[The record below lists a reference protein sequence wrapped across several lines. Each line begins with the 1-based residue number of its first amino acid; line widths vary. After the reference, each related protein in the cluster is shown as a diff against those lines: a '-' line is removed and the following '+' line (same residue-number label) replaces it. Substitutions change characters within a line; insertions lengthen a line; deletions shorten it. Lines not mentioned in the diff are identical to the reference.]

1 MPLGSAQSVETL
13 CVPKVPR
20 SASGASDPK
29 VCNHQL
35 GDRMNR
41 TLAHALLGLALATMF
56 SVAGI
61 SLALAQA
68 PTGPAPGGQPQ
79 QTPPP
84 GQNPPQQQPKPQEGG
99 LSIAVEVPVV
109 TMDVVATTQRG
120 DIITGL
126 KRENFTLFEDGVPQT
141 ITNFGPSD
149 APITMVVLMEF
160 SARYGGW
167 YSYVAKYWTEALFPN
182 LRKDDWVALVTFDMK
197 PKLEVDFTQ
206 NKDEVRQAVYHLY
219 FPGFSESNVFDAILD
234 TTERLKDVKGKK
246 CILLIATGRDTF
258 SKHTYDQTMKAL
270 RQSDVPLFIV
280 GMSKAIQNNREM
292 RFPMASSI
300 DLLQDENEM
309 KTFAK
314 LTGGFA
320 WFPQFTGEIP
330 GIFQDVA
337 AYLRNQYSLSYSP
350 TNRARDGKFR
360 KVKID
365 LVAPDGSPFT
375 VTDQKGKKQ
384 KYQVYARE
392 GYSAPKGDVD

>member
-1 MPLGSAQSVETL
+1 
-13 CVPKVPR
+13 
-20 SASGASDPK
+20 
-29 VCNHQL
+29 
-35 GDRMNR
+35 MNR
-41 TLAHALLGLALATMF
+41 TLAHALRGLILTALF
-56 SVAGI
+56 SVLGI
-61 SLALAQA
+61 SLTLAQA
-68 PTGPAPGGQPQ
+68 PTGPQSGGQPQ
-79 QTPPP
+79 PAPPP

-126 KRENFTLFEDGVPQT
+126 KRENFKLFEDGVPQT

-160 SARYGGW
+160 SARYGG
-167 YSYVAKYWTEALFPN
+167 YFSYVAKYWTDALFPQ
-182 LRKDDWVALVTFDMK
+182 LKRDDWVALVTFDMK

-258 SKHTYDQTMKAL
+258 SRHTYDQTMKTL
-270 RQSDVPLFIV
+270 RQSDVPIFIV
-280 GMSKAIQNNREM
+280 GMSKAIQNM
-292 RFPMASSI
+292 RDMRYPMASDI

-330 GIFQDVA
+330 GIFHDVA

-360 KVKID
+360 KVKVD

-392 GYSAPKGDVD
+392 GYSASKGDVD